1 MNTTVFI
8 HLRGNWM
15 RRVLVMAES
24 SFLADAIVLSLA
36 EEADL
41 HVLRL
46 TQSDPGMISQAI
58 RKDCS
63 VLILIEDEKSKDKFI
78 TANDL
83 FGDYGCFRIITVS
96 PHKHHLHI
104 CDSYEMPVS
113 GMAQVIDL
121 ARDFHG
127 ENCRESTE

>member
-1 MNTTVFI
+1 MT
-8 HLRGNWM
+8 
-15 RRVLVMAES
+15 RVLVMSES

-36 EEADL
+36 EETDL
-41 HVLRL
+41 DVLRL
-46 TQSDPGMISQAI
+46 TQPDPGTISQAI
-58 RKDCS
+58 RKECS
-63 VLILIEDEKSKDKFI
+63 VLILIEDEKSKGTFI
-78 TANDL
+78 TENEL

-121 ARDFHG
+121 ARDFHR
-127 ENCRESTE
+127 ENWTESAE